1 MKILNS
7 IEIAKVWA
15 GHPVGF
21 DLLTYDQHQFIVFY
35 GANRQM
41 EIVARRI
48 DSISFEQATFPS
60 YIGWD
65 SHNYVTMAIDD
76 ADQIHLCG
84 NMHGDPLTYFRTT
97 QPLNI
102 QSFAQVD
109 HMTGQN
115 EGRCTYPVFMRGS
128 ENELIFRY
136 RDGSSGNGVDYY
148 NVYDPTTEKWKPLI
162 GQPLLDGKGLMNA
175 YSHGPIMGRDK
186 LFHLVWMWRDTPDCR
201 TNHHISYA
209 RSQDL
214 RKWETGQGEE
224 IELPITIDEKRVVVD
239 PVPVDGGM
247 INMNQSLGF
256 DHQNRPIVSY
266 HKHDAEGKTQIYNAR
281 LEGHQWQIYQVTN
294 WDYHWDFK
302 GKGSIST
309 KIRVGAVHLE
319 LDGSLVQ
326 SYSHV
331 EMGSG
336 GWQLN
341 PDTLEPVETF
351 CQQADSLPLEITEV
365 RGDFPGLTVQ
375 TRRDRGQNLSE
386 HYLLRWETLS
396 RNRDRPRDAVPPAS
410 QLTLYTLSKD

>member
-41 EIVARRI
+41 EIVAQRI

-76 ADQIHLCG
+76 AAQIHLCG

-102 QSFAQVD
+102 QSFAQID

-162 GQPLLDGKGLMNA
+162 GRPLLDGKGLMNA

-239 PVPVDGGM
+239 PIPVDGGM

-294 WDYHWDFK
+294 WDYRWDFK
-302 GKGSIST
+302 GNGSISA

-351 CQQADSLPLEITEV
+351 CRQADSLPLEITEV

-410 QLTLYTLSKD
+410 QLTLYALSKD

>member
-41 EIVARRI
+41 EIVAQRI

-76 ADQIHLCG
+76 AAQIHLCG

-102 QSFAQVD
+102 QSFAQID

-148 NVYDPTTEKWKPLI
+148 NVYDPTTEKQK
-162 GQPLLDGKGLMNA
+162 N
-175 YSHGPIMGRDK
+175 
-186 LFHLVWMWRDTPDCR
+186 
-201 TNHHISYA
+201 N
-209 RSQDL
+209 
-214 RKWETGQGEE
+214 
-224 IELPITIDEKRVVVD
+224 
-239 PVPVDGGM
+239 
-247 INMNQSLGF
+247 INS
-256 DHQNRPIVSY
+256 
-266 HKHDAEGKTQIYNAR
+266 
-281 LEGHQWQIYQVTN
+281 
-294 WDYHWDFK
+294 
-302 GKGSIST
+302 
-309 KIRVGAVHLE
+309 
-319 LDGSLVQ
+319 
-326 SYSHV
+326 
-331 EMGSG
+331 
-336 GWQLN
+336 
-341 PDTLEPVETF
+341 
-351 CQQADSLPLEITEV
+351 
-365 RGDFPGLTVQ
+365 
-375 TRRDRGQNLSE
+375 
-386 HYLLRWETLS
+386 
-396 RNRDRPRDAVPPAS
+396 
-410 QLTLYTLSKD
+410 

>member
-97 QPLNI
+97 EPLNI

-109 HMTGQN
+109 RMTGQN
-115 EGRCTYPVFMRGS
+115 EGRCTYPVFMRGA
-128 ENELIFRY
+128 ENAFVFRY

-162 GQPLLDGKGLMNA
+162 GRPLLDGKGLMNA

-209 RSQDL
+209 HSRDL

-224 IELPITIDEKRVVVD
+224 IDLPVTIDENVLLLI
-239 PVPVDGGM
+239 PFQLM
-247 INMNQSLGF
+247 
-256 DHQNRPIVSY
+256 
-266 HKHDAEGKTQIYNAR
+266 
-281 LEGHQWQIYQVTN
+281 
-294 WDYHWDFK
+294 
-302 GKGSIST
+302 
-309 KIRVGAVHLE
+309 VG
-319 LDGSLVQ
+319 
-326 SYSHV
+326 
-331 EMGSG
+331 
-336 GWQLN
+336 
-341 PDTLEPVETF
+341 
-351 CQQADSLPLEITEV
+351 
-365 RGDFPGLTVQ
+365 
-375 TRRDRGQNLSE
+375 
-386 HYLLRWETLS
+386 
-396 RNRDRPRDAVPPAS
+396 
-410 QLTLYTLSKD
+410 